1 MGKHHI
7 NSSSDFDSHSHS
19 NENNIIGD
27 IMEFLTTLRIIFA
40 TLLIMIAFV
49 GMQYF
54 KEKRKQ

>member
-27 IMEFLTTLRIIFA
+27 IMEFLTTLRIVFA
-40 TLLIMIAFV
+40 TLLVMVAWTSYKI
-49 GMQYF
+49 Y
-54 KEKRKQ
+54 KERGE